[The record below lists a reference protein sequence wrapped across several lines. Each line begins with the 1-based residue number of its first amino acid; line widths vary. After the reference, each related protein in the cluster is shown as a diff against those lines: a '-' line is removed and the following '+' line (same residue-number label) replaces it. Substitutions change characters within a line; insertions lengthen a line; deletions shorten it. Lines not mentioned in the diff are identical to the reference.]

1 MFSRP
6 CGRCQITPL
15 SRRTRQWWVMVDFTT
30 SSGRS
35 ALQLSS
41 LPSASRRI
49 IDSRSGL
56 PRAKAHFPAVF
67 VQFQGGW
74 DHRFPAYGV
83 RLSYINNRSTRKK

>member
-6 CGRCQITPL
+6 CGRCQMTPL
-15 SRRTRQWWVMVDFTT
+15 SRNTRQWWVMVDFTT

-49 IDSRSGL
+49 IEPERVAEG
-56 PRAKAHFPAVF
+56 KQHI
-67 VQFQGGW
+67 FQQYLFSFRVVW